1 MTMSIADR
9 LKSLS
14 PRSQLILAAV
24 AVVVVSAV
32 LIAGYFAM
40 RPRYE
45 VLFKDLRPADAATIV
60 AKLETDKTH
69 FRLADGGETI
79 LVPAKTVDETRLEV
93 MSSDLPLKGTVGF
106 ELFNKSDMGLTEFAQ
121 RINYQ
126 RALQGELA
134 RTIMTIDGIDAAR
147 VHLTLP
153 EPSIFRADRKPAKAS
168 VTLTMR
174 TTQALTPQTVRG
186 VQKLVAASVPD
197 LEVADVVV
205 LDEHGVLASTAANS
219 VGIVEEAPAVS
230 PRLQQA
236 RAIEDYYAASIRQ
249 VLEPIH
255 PDARVKVLIAP
266 DQWSDVERDAA
277 LARWTPSDR
286 RFSLQIE
293 VSSRA
298 EFSEIERRA
307 INAMVLEA
315 VGPSSGGSDLVVF
328 PAWLDDAPVET
339 TEAYQPSAASAPPNT
354 LAPSP
359 IPTPLLV
366 LGGLLALLIL
376 IGAAW
381 ALRPRTPRRLSD
393 EERDAFVRRLRRLLD
408 DRAADAV

>member
-1 MTMSIADR
+1 MSLADR

-14 PRSQLILAAV
+14 PRSQLVLAAM
-24 AVVVVSAV
+24 AVVVVSTI
-32 LIAGYFAM
+32 LIASYFAM

-45 VLFKDLRPADAATIV
+45 VLFTDLRSADAATIV
-60 AKLETDKTH
+60 AKLEADKKP
-69 FRLADGGETI
+69 FRLAEGGKTI
-79 LVPAKTVDETRLEV
+79 LVPVSTVDETRLDV

-168 VTLTMR
+168 VTLTMQTAR
-174 TTQALTPQTVRG
+174 ALTPPTVRG
-186 VQKLVAASVPD
+186 VQKLVAASVPE
-197 LEVADVVV
+197 LEVADVAV
-205 LDEHGVLASTAANS
+205 LDEHGVLVSTAAGAS
-219 VGIVEEAPAVS
+219 EVPDEAAVVS

-249 VLEPIH
+249 ILEPVYA
-255 PDARVKVLIAP
+255 DAHVKVLIAP
-266 DQWSDVERDAA
+266 DQWADLERDAV
-277 LARWTPSDR
+277 LARWTPADR
-286 RFSLQIE
+286 RFGLQVE

-298 EFSEIERRA
+298 EFSEMERRS
-307 INAMVLEA
+307 IQAMVLET
-315 VGPSSGGSDLVVF
+315 VGPSTAGTDLVVF
-328 PAWLDDAPVET
+328 PAWLDEAPVQTPAAYEPTASLAKPDAPKT
-339 TEAYQPSAASAPPNT
+339 NPI
-354 LAPSP
+354 PSP
-359 IPTPLLV
+359 LLALGGVIALLV
-366 LGGLLALLIL
+366 LA
-376 IGAAW
+376 GAAW
-381 ALRPRTPRRLSD
+381 VLRPRPQRRLT
-393 EERDAFVRRLRRLLD
+393 EAEREAFVRRLRRLLD